1 MLQSLNIDN
10 TWSIFLDRDG
20 VINEKLENDYVKSWD
35 EFIFKYGVLE
45 AIAGLAKIFG
55 HIFIVTNQRGVGL
68 GKMTEAELNEIHN
81 QMLASIE
88 ATSGKID
95 KIYHCID
102 TDDSSLYRKPNTGM
116 GLLAKQEYPEI
127 DFSKSIMLG
136 DSISDMEFGKKLGMK
151 CILISSSFNSANE
164 LDHLRFNSL
173 LEFKNALKPD
183 QFY

>member
-10 TWSIFLDRDG
+10 AWSIFLDRDG

-35 EFIFKYGVLE
+35 EFIFKHGALE
-45 AIAGLAKIFG
+45 AIAGLGKIVG

-68 GKMTEAELNEIHN
+68 GKMTEDELNEIHN

-88 ATSGKID
+88 VTSGKID
-95 KIYHCID
+95 KIYHCRD

-127 DFSKSIMLG
+127 EFSKSIMVG

-151 CILISSSFNSANE
+151 CVLINSNNE
-164 LDHLRFNSL
+164 IEKKVDYVNFNSL
-173 LEFKNALKPD
+173 LEFHNALKIGE
-183 QFY
+183 FS